1 MRSRS
6 ATSPECQN
14 SDCIGIWCL
23 SLHGKTQA
31 GKARCLV
38 LLSLGVKQR
47 RGGLP
52 EHGRTCLWP
61 CCPTTSV
68 LPWRR
73 SERKEG
79 SRVSLCSRRLPE
91 NHLHDHPL
99 CALQDPPGPSFSH
112 LRLGRWLSHVLQ
124 ACTGRANDW
133 NLKESLCFHPGSH
146 LQNILEFYSMMLP
159 CTPLAGL
166 VCGHPQSVFQGY
178 ELTGVLLPF
187 RICFNEP
194 SNEDENTTLAF

>member
-1 MRSRS
+1 MCFDFYSSKLVTFEVLIQCRTQVHLQRKKSK
-6 ATSPECQN
+6 AFTCVLFK
-14 SDCIGIWCL
+14 GL
-23 SLHGKTQA
+23 KGK
-31 GKARCLV
+31 REV
-38 LLSLGVKQR
+38 
-47 RGGLP
+47 
-52 EHGRTCLWP
+52 
-61 CCPTTSV
+61 
-68 LPWRR
+68 
-73 SERKEG
+73 
-79 SRVSLCSRRLPE
+79 VSLSAVGDFPRITCTT
-91 NHLHDHPL
+91 HPL

-187 RICFNEP
+187 RVMCTQLF
-194 SNEDENTTLAF
+194 ENLKKFV